1 MVCDSSSYPIVV
13 CLFNV
18 LDIILYHFVSSGEC
32 LIHLIVRR
40 KTVPREKRK
49 MKKKQSYPMSF
60 SSLVIFFAIF
70 ALQLITVYITIFSSE
85 PIDPF
90 LYNY

>member
-1 MVCDSSSYPIVV
+1 MNDYINLYVFHAFWVLQEEGEREYMVCDLSSYPIVV

-40 KTVPREKRK
+40 KRVKSEKTEESK
-49 MKKKQSYPMSF
+49 TKQNSPTPWVF
-60 SSLVIFFAIF
+60 RRFTA
-70 ALQLITVYITIFSSE
+70 
-85 PIDPF
+85 
-90 LYNY
+90 